1 MYGGCNSIFLIPRI
15 IDFDF
20 QELDLQKEAI
30 ASEASS
36 ERPMPMLIPMVEQ
49 SREKAIFLKFDK
61 TRKPLPSLA

>member
-15 IDFDF
+15 IDLDF

-36 ERPMPMLIPMVEQ
+36 ERPMPMLIPMLEQ
-49 SREKAIFLKFDK
+49 NREKAIFLKFDK
-61 TRKPLPSLA
+61 TRKPLSCT